1 MCVHRLFELEA
12 PEKTEPLV
20 VEGGVWS
27 NLYIYINIL
36 ILPWTSQLTCQVYKI
51 GLTRSTTAA
60 DTVVPKT
67 GLTSSGRWCWSH
79 SKFAVLGQT
88 AAKMNPLRWSKRM
101 TVSELAEDLGKYLQ
115 TDPRG
120 VKILFDEE
128 NEKSYSD
135 QVAAVLELQDM
146 IRKAWAGLSGQC
158 CC

>member
-1 MCVHRLFELEA
+1 
-12 PEKTEPLV
+12 
-20 VEGGVWS
+20 
-27 NLYIYINIL
+27 
-36 ILPWTSQLTCQVYKI
+36 
-51 GLTRSTTAA
+51 
-60 DTVVPKT
+60 
-67 GLTSSGRWCWSH
+67 
-79 SKFAVLGQT
+79 
-88 AAKMNPLRWSKRM
+88 M